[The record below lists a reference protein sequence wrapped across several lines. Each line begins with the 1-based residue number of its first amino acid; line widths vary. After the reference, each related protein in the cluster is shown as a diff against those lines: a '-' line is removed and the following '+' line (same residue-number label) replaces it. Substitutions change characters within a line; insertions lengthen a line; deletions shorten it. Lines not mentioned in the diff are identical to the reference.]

1 MHQIQQMSATIQR
14 TEELKNEL
22 SIQEQRQR
30 MLQQQQDEFNQQIQQ
45 PPPNLSQP
53 PPNFGRPPPP
63 VPVRLIMMCKLFLY
77 TLLFI
82 SSIFATPINVLRS

>member
-53 PPNFGRPPPP
+53 PPNFGHPPPS
-63 VPVRLIMMCKLFLY
+63 VPVSLIML
-77 TLLFI
+77 
-82 SSIFATPINVLRS
+82 